1 MNEHPIADLFQIS
14 LNSMKDIIDVDTI
27 VGKRI
32 DLGDNIFAIPISKVK
47 CGFITGGTDQAARVE
62 NGRKYPFGGVSGG
75 TVTITPVCFLVSV
88 NGEIKLL
95 HTEEQTHI
103 VEKLIDNI
111 GPILMQV
118 KELFKKNKSPQITKV
133 KVIDNKEFN

>member
-1 MNEHPIADLFQIS
+1 M
-14 LNSMKDIIDVDTI
+14 
-27 VGKRI
+27 
-32 DLGDNIFAIPISKVK
+32 
-47 CGFITGGTDQAARVE
+47 
-62 NGRKYPFGGVSGG
+62 
-75 TVTITPVCFLVSV
+75 FLVSV

-118 KELFKKNKSPQITKV
+118 KSYSKNKSPQITKV
-133 KVIDNKEFN
+133 EVIDNKEFN